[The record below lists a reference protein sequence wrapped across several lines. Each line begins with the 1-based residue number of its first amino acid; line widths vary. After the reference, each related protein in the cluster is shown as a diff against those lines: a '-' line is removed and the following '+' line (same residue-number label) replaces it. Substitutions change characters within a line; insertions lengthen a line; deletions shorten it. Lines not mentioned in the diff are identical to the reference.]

1 MSPQRTR
8 ILIALLITFVM
19 MTPIGVD
26 IYLPSLPDM
35 ARSLGYSTAAL
46 QITVTLFLFTVG
58 IGQVVVGPLSDRF
71 GRRPVALG
79 GLLAFVLGAGLGMF
93 LEKLMLLYAARILQG
108 LGACATTVVAF
119 AAVRDRFTPQR
130 GAHLYSY
137 LNGALCAIPALAP
150 ALGGVLATSLGW
162 RSNFLFMVLFGLLVG
177 GASLVGFPET
187 LARAQRSDEPLY
199 QRARYAPMLHS
210 LRFWWCALIALSGMS
225 MVFVY
230 VTSAPVVLVERLGYS
245 QLGFSAWFGGNAA
258 LNVLSFLLAP
268 GVIRRWGRLATVRLG
283 VAIMVLSGVMQLM
296 VDQWLLVSALT
307 FMAPVAVLTVGF
319 SLALGATVSLA
330 LEPFADRAGTA
341 AALIG
346 LFQLSGGA
354 ALSTLLVNSP
364 LSPALAM
371 AAVGLLLLAPLLIA
385 TPQVARR
392 CGLGR

>member
-1 MSPQRTR
+1 M
-8 ILIALLITFVM
+8 
-19 MTPIGVD
+19 
-26 IYLPSLPDM
+26 
-35 ARSLGYSTAAL
+35 
-46 QITVTLFLFTVG
+46 
-58 IGQVVVGPLSDRF
+58 
-71 GRRPVALG
+71 
-79 GLLAFVLGAGLGMF
+79 
-93 LEKLMLLYAARILQG
+93 
-108 LGACATTVVAF
+108 
-119 AAVRDRFTPQR
+119 
-130 GAHLYSY
+130 
-137 LNGALCAIPALAP
+137 
-150 ALGGVLATSLGW
+150 
-162 RSNFLFMVLFGLLVG
+162 
-177 GASLVGFPET
+177 
-187 LARAQRSDEPLY
+187 
-199 QRARYAPMLHS
+199 
-210 LRFWWCALIALSGMS
+210 
-225 MVFVY
+225 
-230 VTSAPVVLVERLGYS
+230 
-245 QLGFSAWFGGNAA
+245 GFSAWFGGNAA

-354 ALSTLLVNSP
+354 AFSTLLVNSP

>member
-8 ILIALLITFVM
+8 ILITLLIAFVM

-35 ARSLGYSTAAL
+35 ARSLGYSMAAL

-58 IGQVVVGPLSDRF
+58 VGQVLIGPLSDRF

-79 GLLAFVLGAGLGMF
+79 GLLAFVLGAGLGMM
-93 LEKLMLLYAARILQG
+93 LENLALLYAARVLQG
-108 LGACATTVVAF
+108 LGACSTTVVAF
-119 AAVRDRFTPQR
+119 AAVRDRFTPER

-177 GASLVGFPET
+177 VASLAGFPET
-187 LARAQRSDEPLY
+187 LDTQQRSREPLY
-199 QRARYAPMLHS
+199 RRARYAPMLRS
-210 LRFWWCALIALSGMS
+210 LRFWWCALIALAGMS

-245 QLGFSAWFGGNAA
+245 QLGFSAWFGGNAL
-258 LNVLSFLLAP
+258 LNVLSFLTAP
-268 GVIRRWGRLATVRLG
+268 VVIRRYGRLATVQLG
-283 VAIMVLSGVMQLM
+283 VAVMVVSGVMQLLA
-296 VDQWLLVSALT
+296 DQWLAVSALA
-307 FMAPVAVLTVGF
+307 FMAPVAVLTIGF

-354 ALSTLLVNSP
+354 ALSTLLVNSL

-371 AAVGLLLLAPLLIA
+371 AAVGLLLVAPLLLA
-385 TPQVARR
+385 APRVAHR